1 MLSKSIVDPQ
11 SYHNSLLVLLFIL
24 GASLLNLMECYSL
37 KLFGHLSKTPIWPRF
52 GPVFGPILVPFWSLF
67 GTWYLQMTS
76 WQSRLPFEG
85 SESDGIFSSGGRIKS
100 PQCTPLIPPLSVVLS
115 SFSSSLSSSSPHLL
129 IISAS
134 AQSPHPPFEHLLS
147 PHHHLCLHYHHH
159 QAKHRIKHCQRHNGP
174 RN

>member
-1 MLSKSIVDPQ
+1 MLSKSIVDSQ
-11 SYHNSLLVLLFIL
+11 SSLLIVLLFIL

-85 SESDGIFSSGGRIKS
+85 SESDGIFSTGGRIKS
-100 PQCTPLIPPLSVVLS
+100 PQCT
-115 SFSSSLSSSSPHLL
+115 
-129 IISAS
+129 A
-134 AQSPHPPFEHLLS
+134 SPHPPSLHFIIIIIVVVINLMVIIISIIILRLS
-147 PHHHLCLHYHHH
+147 GRP
-159 QAKHRIKHCQRHNGP
+159 GSSP
-174 RN
+174 S